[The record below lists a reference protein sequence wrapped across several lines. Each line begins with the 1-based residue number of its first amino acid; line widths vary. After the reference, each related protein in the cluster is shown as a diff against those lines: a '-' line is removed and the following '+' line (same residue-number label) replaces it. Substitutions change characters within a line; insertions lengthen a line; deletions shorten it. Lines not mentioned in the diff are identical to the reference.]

1 MTKKKCEEELNKIKE
16 LEDKLLRIQA
26 ETQNYIRRT
35 EEEKTKMIKFAN
47 ADLIE
52 QLLPTIDNF
61 ERAIKMDDAN
71 LDDEL
76 SKFLEGFKLIYSSFL
91 GVLKEMNLKEIEAL
105 DQEFD
110 PRYHN
115 AVLTNCDLNKADNI
129 VLEVLQKGYML
140 EDKLIRPAMVSV
152 NKL

>member
-35 EEEKTKMIKFAN
+35 EEEKRKIIKSAN

-61 ERAIKMDDAN
+61 ERAIKMDDTN

-76 SKFLEGFKLIYSSFL
+76 SKFLEGFKLIYSSMISI
-91 GVLKEMNLKEIEAL
+91 LKEMNLKEIEAL
-105 DQEFD
+105 DKEFD

-115 AVLTNCDLNKADNI
+115 AVLTNCDPNKADNI